1 LARTQ
6 TLASKLPLNLFA
18 LGVSKL
24 IFAVRSLEK
33 GEAAKLEIERKTKC
47 NAEVIQLF
55 KLDMSSYE
63 SIENFVK
70 EVNVISTAYL
80 AILLL
85 PSL

>member
-1 LARTQ
+1 M
-6 TLASKLPLNLFA
+6 ASKLPLNLFA

>member
-1 LARTQ
+1 MT
-6 TLASKLPLNLFA
+6 SKLPLNLFA